1 MRSMHVNH
9 ERQSRLQAAGVAL
22 LALAMLGLPGCINMP
37 PHVDNFDA
45 TLPPDEAPQ
54 ASAGG
59 AIYQAGY
66 DVPLFENSVAH
77 RIGDVLTILLEE
89 KTDASKSAST
99 TTAKKTKADLPGPT
113 VFGAPITIHG
123 KEIFAGSMNNAS
135 SFDGSGDSKQSNVL
149 NGSISVTIVKRLSNG
164 NLLVRGQKLIS
175 INQGSEYVRLQGIVR
190 SIDIAPDNTVSSS
203 RVADASISY
212 GSQGVLASANSK
224 GWLARFFDSKW
235 LPF

>member
-1 MRSMHVNH
+1 M
-9 ERQSRLQAAGVAL
+9 GVIVKNQGLMLLPLAL
-22 LALAMLGLPGCINMP
+22 LAACASTPARMENYEAATPLSGAP
-37 PHVDNFDA
+37 PAA
-45 TLPPDEAPQ
+45 T
-54 ASAGG
+54 GG

-77 RIGDVLTILLEE
+77 RVGDVLTIVLEE

-113 VFGAPITIHG
+113 VFGAPITVHG

-149 NGSISVTIVKRLSNG
+149 NGSISVTIVKRLANG
-164 NLLVRGQKLIS
+164 NLLVRGQKLIN

-190 SIDIAPDNTVSSS
+190 TIDIAPDNTVSSS

-212 GSQGVLASANSK
+212 GSQGVLASANTK

>member
-1 MRSMHVNH
+1 MKHRY
-9 ERQSRLQAAGVAL
+9 L
-22 LALAMLGLPGCINMP
+22 LLMSVMLVSAC
-37 PHVDNFDA
+37 
-45 TLPPDEAPQ
+45 
-54 ASAGG
+54 ASAPSRVESFDSTAPLAGTPPPASGG

-66 DVPLFENSVAH
+66 DLPLFENSVAH
-77 RIGDVLTILLEE
+77 RVGDVLTILLEE
-89 KTDASKSAST
+89 KTNASKSAST
-99 TTAKKTKADLPGPT
+99 TTAKKSKAALPGPT
-113 VFGAPITIHG
+113 LFGAPITLHG
-123 KEIFAGSMNNAS
+123 KEVFAGSMNNAS

-149 NGSISVTIVKRLSNG
+149 NGSISVTIARRLANG
-164 NLLVRGQKLIS
+164 NLLVRGQKVIN

>member
-1 MRSMHVNH
+1 MGVTVK
-9 ERQSRLQAAGVAL
+9 EICVLLPVAL
-22 LALAMLGLPGCINMP
+22 LAACASGPSRQES
-37 PHVDNFDA
+37 FDA
-45 TLPPDEAPQ
+45 ALPVNVAPPP
-54 ASAGG
+54 ATGG

-66 DVPLFENSVAH
+66 DMPLFENSVAH
-77 RIGDVLTILLEE
+77 RVGDVLTILLEE

-113 VFGAPITIHG
+113 IFGAPITMHG
-123 KEIFAGSMNNAS
+123 KEVFAGSMNNAS

-149 NGSISVTIVKRLSNG
+149 NGSISVTIVKRLANG
-164 NLLVRGQKLIS
+164 NLLVRGQKMIN

-190 SIDIAPDNTVSSS
+190 TIDIAPDNTVSSS

>member
-1 MRSMHVNH
+1 VNT
-9 ERQSRLQAAGVAL
+9 RQFLLLLPV
-22 LALAMLGLPGCINMP
+22 LALAACRTAPARM
-37 PHVDNFDA
+37 DSFSATDA
-45 TLPPDEAPQ
+45 D
-54 ASAGG
+54 ASAPPPSSGG

-77 RIGDVLTILLEE
+77 RVGDVLTILLEE

-99 TTAKKTKADLPGPT
+99 TTAKKTKAALAGPT
-113 VFGAPITIHG
+113 VFGAPISVHG
-123 KEIFAGSMNNAS
+123 KEVLAGSMNNAT
-135 SFDGSGDSKQSNVL
+135 SFDGAGDSKQSNVL
-149 NGSISVTIVKRLSNG
+149 TGSISVTIARRLANG
-164 NLLVRGQKLIS
+164 NLLVRGQKRIG

-224 GWLARFFDSKW
+224 SWLARFFDSKW

>member
-1 MRSMHVNH
+1 MINI
-9 ERQSRLQAAGVAL
+9 RLAVLIPLML
-22 LALAMLGLPGCINMP
+22 LGACRTVP
-37 PHVDNFDA
+37 PRIDSFSASDPEASV
-45 TLPPDEAPQ
+45 PPPSTA
-54 ASAGG
+54 G

-77 RIGDVLTILLEE
+77 RVGDVLTIVLEE

-99 TTAKKTKADLPGPT
+99 TTAKKSKAALPGPT
-113 VFGAPITIHG
+113 LFGAPVTVNG
-123 KEIFAGSMNNAS
+123 VEVLAGSMNNAT

-149 NGSISVTIVKRLSNG
+149 SGSISVTIARRLANG
-164 NLLVRGQKLIS
+164 NLLVRGQKWIS
-175 INQGSEYVRLQGIVR
+175 INQGSEFVRLQGIVR

-224 GWLARFFDSKW
+224 SWLARFFDSKW

>member
-1 MRSMHVNH
+1 M
-9 ERQSRLQAAGVAL
+9 GVTVKYRCLSLLPAL
-22 LALAMLGLPGCINMP
+22 LLGACASAPSRM
-37 PHVDNFDA
+37 DNFDA
-45 TLPPDEAPQ
+45 TTPLVGTPPP
-54 ASAGG
+54 ASGG

-66 DVPLFENSVAH
+66 DLPLFENSVAH
-77 RIGDVLTILLEE
+77 RVGDVLTILLEE
-89 KTDASKSAST
+89 KTNASKSAST
-99 TTAKKTKADLPGPT
+99 TTAKKTKAAMAGPT
-113 VFGAPITIHG
+113 LFGAPITLHG
-123 KEIFAGSMNNAS
+123 KEIFAGSVNNAS

-149 NGSISVTIVKRLSNG
+149 NGSVSVTIARRLANG
-164 NLLVRGQKLIS
+164 NLLVRGQKLIN

-203 RVADASISY
+203 RVADATISY

>member
-1 MRSMHVNH
+1 MKNRYLLM
-9 ERQSRLQAAGVAL
+9 LPVAL
-22 LALAMLGLPGCINMP
+22 LAACASTPSRME
-37 PHVDNFDA
+37 NFDA
-45 TLPPDEAPQ
+45 ALPVNATPPLAT
-54 ASAGG
+54 GG

-66 DVPLFENSVAH
+66 DMPLFENSVAH
-77 RIGDVLTILLEE
+77 RVGDVLTILLEE

-113 VFGAPITIHG
+113 IFGAPITMHG

-149 NGSISVTIVKRLSNG
+149 NGSISVTIVKRLGNG
-164 NLLVRGQKLIS
+164 NLLVRGQKMIN

-190 SIDIAPDNTVSSS
+190 TIDIAPDNTVSSS

>member
-1 MRSMHVNH
+1 MGVTVKNRY
-9 ERQSRLQAAGVAL
+9 LLLLPVAL
-22 LALAMLGLPGCINMP
+22 LAACASTPARME
-37 PHVDNFDA
+37 NFDA
-45 TLPPDEAPQ
+45 ALPINATPPVAG
-54 ASAGG
+54 GG

-77 RIGDVLTILLEE
+77 RVGDVLTILLEE

-113 VFGAPITIHG
+113 IFGAPITMHG

-149 NGSISVTIVKRLSNG
+149 NGSISVTIVKRLGNG
-164 NLLVRGQKLIS
+164 NLLVRGQKVIN

-190 SIDIAPDNTVSSS
+190 TIDIAPDNTVSSS

>member
-1 MRSMHVNH
+1 MGVTVKNRY
-9 ERQSRLQAAGVAL
+9 LLLLPVAL
-22 LALAMLGLPGCINMP
+22 LAACASTPARME
-37 PHVDNFDA
+37 NFDA
-45 TLPPDEAPQ
+45 ALPINATPPPAT
-54 ASAGG
+54 GG

-77 RIGDVLTILLEE
+77 RVGDVLTILLEE

-113 VFGAPITIHG
+113 IFGAPITMHG

-149 NGSISVTIVKRLSNG
+149 NGSISVTIVKRLGNG
-164 NLLVRGQKLIS
+164 NLLVRGQKVIN

-190 SIDIAPDNTVSSS
+190 TIDIAPDNTVSSS

>member
-1 MRSMHVNH
+1 M
-9 ERQSRLQAAGVAL
+9 GVAVKNRYL
-22 LALAMLGLPGCINMP
+22 LLLPVFLVGAC
-37 PHVDNFDA
+37 
-45 TLPPDEAPQ
+45 
-54 ASAGG
+54 ASAPSRFESFEAATPLAGAPPPATGG

-113 VFGAPITIHG
+113 IFGAPITMHG

-149 NGSISVTIVKRLSNG
+149 NGSISVTIVKRLGNG
-164 NLLVRGQKLIS
+164 NLLVRGQKMIN

-190 SIDIAPDNTVSSS
+190 TIDIAPDNTVSSS